1 MGLELVEI
9 VMEVEETFGVIV
21 SDEAAPEIRTVGQL
35 HAYILDRRHQ
45 TQQQGCP
52 TGRVF
57 RDIRQVLTAAAAVP
71 RQAVRPSTELA
82 AILPPPIRRRV
93 WKTLQQKVSGRL
105 PGLRLPFRLGP
116 ILAGGCLIAGVV
128 GAAIMVPHVGLGHA
142 GVLAGAATVI
152 TLYVISLVT
161 RPWAVALPRGL
172 VTVGDLTLAAVPPGY
187 EAAATQ
193 QMTDEEVWE
202 RLQKIVADIL
212 GVKIESVMP
221 SARFVED
228 LGAG

>member
-1 MGLELVEI
+1 
-9 VMEVEETFGVIV
+9 VIV
-21 SDEAAPEIRTVGQL
+21 SDEAAPDIRTVGQL

-71 RQAVRPSTELA
+71 RQAVRPSTGLA
-82 AILPPPIRRRV
+82 AILPPPIRRRA

-116 ILAGGCLIAGVV
+116 ILAGGCLTAGVV
-128 GAAIMVPHVGLGHA
+128 GVAMMVPHVGLRHA
-142 GVLAGAATVI
+142 GVLSGVVTVI
-152 TLYVISLVT
+152 VLYVVFLAT
-161 RPWAVALPRGL
+161 RPWAVALPGGL
-172 VTVGDLTLAAVPPGY
+172 VTVGDVTLAAVPPGY
-187 EAAATQ
+187 EAVATQ
-193 QMTDEEVWE
+193 QMTDADVWE
-202 RLQKIVADIL
+202 KLQKIVADIL
-212 GVKIESVMP
+212 GVKIESVVP